1 MTATTMIAPE
11 PEQALT
17 RIQSVNRRILLGAW
31 RMPSFRIGF
40 FIFVALLLVSAIY
53 PEVSSISAT
62 KMIVKDKFLP
72 PLFLG
77 DKWAWEHPLGT
88 DQLGRDM
95 LMRSLIGL
103 RYSLLVGIVT
113 VVLIFIIGCG
123 LGLFAGFK
131 GKWWDTII
139 MRITDAQLSIP
150 MIILAITILGV
161 SRPSV
166 ESIIVV
172 LALSGWPLYA
182 RVARSAAVAERGK
195 EYVRGLRVLGAGD
208 WRILL
213 LFAAPNILPP
223 IAFVA
228 VLDVARMMIFE
239 AILGFLG
246 LGIQPPT
253 PSFGSMI
260 ADSRKYLINAWWI
273 ALCLLVLSA
282 GLYIGT
288 AGRPAL
294 DDEDVDAAHAMV
306 SQEMLVRHDF
316 VVMYMDGVRYLIRPP
331 MHFWLVAASYK
342 LLGQTEFATRLPVG
356 LAMVGIVLLTFE
368 FGRRF
373 FGQRAGLYG
382 ALAVATSVGMFLY
395 TRNMIP
401 EALYTFAF
409 EATFYLFLRSWTG
422 SLDTR
427 IGYWGAAAL
436 CAFAAAS
443 ST

>member
-1 MTATTMIAPE
+1 MTVTTIASIASE
-11 PEQALT
+11 PAQKT
-17 RIQSVNRRILLGAW
+17 QSVNRRILGAAW
-31 RMPSFRIGF
+31 RTKSFRIGF
-40 FIFVALLLVSAIY
+40 FIFIALLLASAIY
-53 PEVSSISAT
+53 PELSSMSAT

-72 PLFLG
+72 PLFIG
-77 DKWAWEHPLGT
+77 DNWSWGHPLGT

-95 LMRSLIGL
+95 LLRCLIGL
-103 RYSLLVGIVT
+103 RYSLMIGIIT

-139 MRITDAQLSIP
+139 MRITDAQLSVP

-161 SRPSV
+161 SRPTV
-166 ESIIVV
+166 ETIIIV

-182 RVARSAAVAERGK
+182 RVARSAAVTERGL

-253 PSFGSMI
+253 PSFGSII

-273 ALCLLVLSA
+273 ATS
-282 GLYIGT
+282 
-288 AGRPAL
+288 P
-294 DDEDVDAAHAMV
+294 
-306 SQEMLVRHDF
+306 
-316 VVMYMDGVRYLIRPP
+316 GV
-331 MHFWLVAASYK
+331 F
-342 LLGQTEFATRLPVG
+342 
-356 LAMVGIVLLTFE
+356 
-368 FGRRF
+368 
-373 FGQRAGLYG
+373 
-382 ALAVATSVGMFLY
+382 LAVALTSINLM
-395 TRNMIP
+395 
-401 EALYTFAF
+401 
-409 EATFYLFLRSWTG
+409 
-422 SLDTR
+422 
-427 IGYWGAAAL
+427 GAALEKARNRIYGGL
-436 CAFAAAS
+436 
-443 ST
+443 

>member
-1 MTATTMIAPE
+1 MTATTMIEAE
-11 PEQALT
+11 PEQAQT

-40 FIFVALLLVSAIY
+40 FIFVALLLLSAIY

-72 PLFLG
+72 PLFFG
-77 DKWAWEHPLGT
+77 DKSSWDHPLGT

-95 LMRSLIGL
+95 LIRSLIGL

-273 ALCLLVLSA
+273 AT
-282 GLYIGT
+282 I
-288 AGRPAL
+288 P
-294 DDEDVDAAHAMV
+294 
-306 SQEMLVRHDF
+306 
-316 VVMYMDGVRYLIRPP
+316 
-331 MHFWLVAASYK
+331 
-342 LLGQTEFATRLPVG
+342 
-356 LAMVGIVLLTFE
+356 GIF
-368 FGRRF
+368 
-373 FGQRAGLYG
+373 
-382 ALAVATSVGMFLY
+382 LAVALTSINLMGSALEKA
-395 TRNMIP
+395 RN
-401 EALYTFAF
+401 
-409 EATFYLFLRSWTG
+409 
-422 SLDTR
+422 R
-427 IGYWGAAAL
+427 IYGGL
-436 CAFAAAS
+436 
-443 ST
+443 

>member
-1 MTATTMIAPE
+1 MTATTIVAME
-11 PEQALT
+11 PETARKT
-17 RIQSVNRRILLGAW
+17 DSVNQRILGAAW
-31 RMPSFRIGF
+31 RMKSFRIGF
-40 FIFVALLLVSAIY
+40 FIFVALLLASAIY
-53 PEVSSISAT
+53 PEMTSISAT
-62 KMIVKDKFLP
+62 KMVVKDKFRP

-77 DKWAWEHPLGT
+77 DNWISTHPLGT

-95 LMRSLIGL
+95 LLRCLIGL
-103 RYSLLVGIVT
+103 RYSLMIGIVT

-139 MRITDAQLSIP
+139 MRITDAQLSVP

-161 SRPSV
+161 SRPTV
-166 ESIIVV
+166 PTIIIV

-182 RVARSAAVAERGK
+182 RVARSAAVTERGL

-253 PSFGSMI
+253 PSFGSII

-273 ALCLLVLSA
+273 ATS
-282 GLYIGT
+282 
-288 AGRPAL
+288 P
-294 DDEDVDAAHAMV
+294 
-306 SQEMLVRHDF
+306 
-316 VVMYMDGVRYLIRPP
+316 GV
-331 MHFWLVAASYK
+331 F
-342 LLGQTEFATRLPVG
+342 
-356 LAMVGIVLLTFE
+356 
-368 FGRRF
+368 
-373 FGQRAGLYG
+373 
-382 ALAVATSVGMFLY
+382 LAVALTSINLIGSALEKA
-395 TRNMIP
+395 RN
-401 EALYTFAF
+401 
-409 EATFYLFLRSWTG
+409 
-422 SLDTR
+422 R
-427 IGYWGAAAL
+427 IYGGL
-436 CAFAAAS
+436 
-443 ST
+443 

>member
-1 MTATTMIAPE
+1 MAVTTIIAAE
-11 PEQALT
+11 PQQKPV
-17 RIQSVNRRILLGAW
+17 RILSVNRRILLGAW
-31 RMPSFRIGF
+31 RMPSFRVGV
-40 FIFVALLLVSAIY
+40 FVFLALLLVSAIY
-53 PEVSSISAT
+53 PEVSAISAT

-77 DKWAWEHPLGT
+77 EKWVWNHPLGT

-103 RYSLLVGIVT
+103 RYSLLVGVVT
-113 VVLIFIIGCG
+113 VVVIFVIGCG

-131 GKWWDTII
+131 GKWWDIVI

-161 SRPSV
+161 SRPTV
-166 ESIIVV
+166 LTIIIV
-172 LALSGWPLYA
+172 LGLSGWPLYA

-273 ALCLLVLSA
+273 AT
-282 GLYIGT
+282 I
-288 AGRPAL
+288 P
-294 DDEDVDAAHAMV
+294 
-306 SQEMLVRHDF
+306 
-316 VVMYMDGVRYLIRPP
+316 
-331 MHFWLVAASYK
+331 
-342 LLGQTEFATRLPVG
+342 
-356 LAMVGIVLLTFE
+356 GIF
-368 FGRRF
+368 
-373 FGQRAGLYG
+373 
-382 ALAVATSVGMFLY
+382 LAVALTSINLMGSALEKA
-395 TRNMIP
+395 RNRVFGG
-401 EALYTFAF
+401 L
-409 EATFYLFLRSWTG
+409 
-422 SLDTR
+422 
-427 IGYWGAAAL
+427 
-436 CAFAAAS
+436 
-443 ST
+443 

>member
-1 MTATTMIAPE
+1 MTATTMIAAE
-11 PEQALT
+11 PEQAQT
-17 RIQSVNRRILLGAW
+17 RIRSVNRRILLGAW

-53 PEVSSISAT
+53 PEMSSISAT
-62 KMIVKDKFLP
+62 KMIVRDKFLP

-77 DKWAWEHPLGT
+77 DKWTRLHPLGT

-273 ALCLLVLSA
+273 AT
-282 GLYIGT
+282 I
-288 AGRPAL
+288 P
-294 DDEDVDAAHAMV
+294 
-306 SQEMLVRHDF
+306 
-316 VVMYMDGVRYLIRPP
+316 
-331 MHFWLVAASYK
+331 
-342 LLGQTEFATRLPVG
+342 
-356 LAMVGIVLLTFE
+356 GIF
-368 FGRRF
+368 
-373 FGQRAGLYG
+373 
-382 ALAVATSVGMFLY
+382 LAVALTSINLMGSALEKA
-395 TRNMIP
+395 RN
-401 EALYTFAF
+401 
-409 EATFYLFLRSWTG
+409 
-422 SLDTR
+422 R
-427 IGYWGAAAL
+427 IYGGL
-436 CAFAAAS
+436 
-443 ST
+443 

>member
-1 MTATTMIAPE
+1 MTATTMIEAE
-11 PEQALT
+11 PEQALA

-72 PLFLG
+72 PLLFG

-131 GKWWDTII
+131 GKWWDTVI

-273 ALCLLVLSA
+273 AT
-282 GLYIGT
+282 I
-288 AGRPAL
+288 P
-294 DDEDVDAAHAMV
+294 
-306 SQEMLVRHDF
+306 
-316 VVMYMDGVRYLIRPP
+316 
-331 MHFWLVAASYK
+331 
-342 LLGQTEFATRLPVG
+342 
-356 LAMVGIVLLTFE
+356 GIF
-368 FGRRF
+368 
-373 FGQRAGLYG
+373 
-382 ALAVATSVGMFLY
+382 LAVALTSINLMGSALEKA
-395 TRNMIP
+395 RN
-401 EALYTFAF
+401 
-409 EATFYLFLRSWTG
+409 
-422 SLDTR
+422 R
-427 IGYWGAAAL
+427 IYGGL
-436 CAFAAAS
+436 
-443 ST
+443 

>member
-1 MTATTMIAPE
+1 MTVTTIAGIAPE
-11 PEQALT
+11 PALAT
-17 RIQSVNRRILLGAW
+17 QSVNRRILGAAW
-31 RMPSFRIGF
+31 RTKSFRIGF
-40 FIFVALLLVSAIY
+40 FIFIALLLASAIY
-53 PEVSSISAT
+53 PELSSMSAT

-72 PLFLG
+72 PLFIG
-77 DKWAWEHPLGT
+77 DNWSWGHPLGT

-95 LMRSLIGL
+95 LLRCLIGL
-103 RYSLLVGIVT
+103 RYSLMIGIIT

-139 MRITDAQLSIP
+139 MRITDAQLSVP

-161 SRPSV
+161 SRPTV
-166 ESIIVV
+166 ETIIIV

-182 RVARSAAVAERGK
+182 RVARSAAVTERGL

-253 PSFGSMI
+253 PSFGSII

-273 ALCLLVLSA
+273 ATS
-282 GLYIGT
+282 
-288 AGRPAL
+288 P
-294 DDEDVDAAHAMV
+294 
-306 SQEMLVRHDF
+306 
-316 VVMYMDGVRYLIRPP
+316 GV
-331 MHFWLVAASYK
+331 F
-342 LLGQTEFATRLPVG
+342 
-356 LAMVGIVLLTFE
+356 
-368 FGRRF
+368 
-373 FGQRAGLYG
+373 
-382 ALAVATSVGMFLY
+382 LAVALTSINLM
-395 TRNMIP
+395 
-401 EALYTFAF
+401 
-409 EATFYLFLRSWTG
+409 
-422 SLDTR
+422 
-427 IGYWGAAAL
+427 GAALEKARNRIYGGL
-436 CAFAAAS
+436 
-443 ST
+443 